1 VDFHLAVCGT
11 AWKDIRGR
19 SRRGLTPSFA
29 RRALATHENHTR
41 KVTDGCW
48 RPMNHT
54 RKVTDGCWRPMNL
67 YAEGHRWVLATYEP
81 YAEGHKWVLA
91 THEPYAE
98 GHFSDVSSAEG
109 KSSLRTRFLVG
120 SSGSN

>member
-1 VDFHLAVCGT
+1 
-11 AWKDIRGR
+11 
-19 SRRGLTPSFA
+19 
-29 RRALATHENHTR
+29 
-41 KVTDGCW
+41 
-48 RPMNHT
+48 MN
-54 RKVTDGCWRPMNL
+54 P
-67 YAEGHRWVLATYEP
+67 YAEGHRWVLATYEPYAEGHKWVLATYEP